1 MCVCVCVCVCVCAFA
16 LTFCSLSAHS
26 DHCADTARYFVTDS
40 WIVASILT
48 VASLLALLTVYKF
61 APVDKETA
69 AAEATL
75 GLASHDGGGGDEQAT
90 LHRCVCVR
98 EREERM
104 GVHMESAKEQERE
117 RMQCRKCGRDTP

>member
-1 MCVCVCVCVCVCAFA
+1 MCTRVSEGSCETSPACVCVPSH
-16 LTFCSLSAHS
+16 SLSAHS

-75 GLASHDGGGGDEQAT
+75 GLASHDGGAVDEQAT
-90 LHRCVCVR
+90 LHRCV
-98 EREERM
+98 
-104 GVHMESAKEQERE
+104 
-117 RMQCRKCGRDTP
+117 